1 MQIKNIQIFNVAA
14 GSALD
19 GAWIDVSNLVALS
32 VQVNGIEGNT
42 WIEVSNDPNVNYDGP
57 AIGPPDLSPPSVPIL
72 SAVSTTAYY
81 SNLVNQGTLYVEVTF
96 ITPWGETTASAE
108 ASLAVPDGKVLLVA
122 APVPNA
128 TQAKTVIG
136 WNVYVG
142 KTTGSEVLQT
152 MPQFQAQRVIDTG
165 ALHWATA
172 GALPL
177 TANGSPVPFYLT
189 NGYQN
194 TQVPPPSSDNSG
206 GVNVGVKIPASGTL
220 VGSASFGETQIVI
233 TGSNCVVNPSSLVW
247 KWLRVR
253 KDSSSTA
260 LVTTAW
266 LLGQNG

>member
-1 MQIKNIQIFNVAA
+1 MQIKDLKIFDSTIAA
-14 GSALD
+14 D

-32 VQVNGIEGNT
+32 IQVNNIEGNT
-42 WIEVSNDPNVNYDGP
+42 WIEVSNDPNVNYDGA
-57 AIGPPDLSPPSVPIL
+57 AIGPPGSAPTI
-72 SAVSTTAYY
+72 SAVSTTPYY
-81 SNLVNQGTLYVEVTF
+81 GNLVNQGTLYVKTTF

-108 ASLAVPDGKVLLVA
+108 SSVVVPDGKVLLVA
-122 APVPNA
+122 APVPTA

-142 KTTGSEVLQT
+142 KSSGAEVLQT

-177 TANGSPVPFYLT
+177 SANGAPVPYYLT

-194 TQVPPPSSDNSG
+194 TQVAPPVGDNSG
-206 GVNVGVKIPASGTL
+206 GVNTGVKIPTSGTL
-220 VGSASFGETQIVI
+220 VGSSSFGETQIVI
-233 TGSNCVVNPSSLVW
+233 TGVGAGSMAMVNPSSLVW

-253 KDSSSTA
+253 KDSTA
-260 LVTTAW
+260 QTIETIAYLM
-266 LLGQNG
+266 GQNG